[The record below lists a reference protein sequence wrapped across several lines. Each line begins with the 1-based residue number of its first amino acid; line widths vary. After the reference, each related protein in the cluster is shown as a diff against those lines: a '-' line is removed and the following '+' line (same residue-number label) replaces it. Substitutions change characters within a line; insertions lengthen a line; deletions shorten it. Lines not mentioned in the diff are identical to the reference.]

1 MSGNLELF
9 CWGWWMLAFN
19 NKWQPFTHNTSWMIS
34 LIKMHLLLIRVR
46 ICKMFARYLVLFT
59 LASLSPLPS
68 YLSVSLSHSCSQTC
82 MFSPSLALSLSAV
95 NKRLNECSKNTHWS
109 PEDNCFSFV
118 YCAWVFSLSLLS
130 SPLIFFSFSLCTII
144 KIPLFSKK
152 FYKKQLNCLFCV
164 FFMLLSLAHCHILG
178 RMRKEKKRKKWRQKL
193 TLNVLGKDRKIHF
206 IACLFS
212 SCCPFTN
219 LSSIA
224 THLLSSLSFQKRS
237 AQSHLVSRVW
247 TSSNV
252 LKLELYS
259 FVALLIILI
268 DTMHYA

>member
-1 MSGNLELF
+1 MQSV
-9 CWGWWMLAFN
+9 CMLSCSFH
-19 NKWQPFTHNTSWMIS
+19 P
-34 LIKMHLLLIRVR
+34 
-46 ICKMFARYLVLFT
+46 
-59 LASLSPLPS
+59 SLSLTPPL
-68 YLSVSLSHSCSQTC
+68 LSLSSSLSHSRSQTC
-82 MFSPSLALSLSAV
+82 MFSPSLLSPLSAV

-164 FFMLLSLAHCHILG
+164 YVAVISPLSYF
-178 RMRKEKKRKKWRQKL
+178 RKNEKGEKEREERNSL
-193 TLNVLGKDRKIHF
+193 PMSLGKTEDPLHSMF
-206 IACLFS
+206 IQ

-224 THLLSSLSFQKRS
+224 THLLSSLSLFQKRS

-268 DTMHYA
+268 DTMHYAEFLRLTNLHMI